1 MKLLGKRTYKKTCL
15 AIGEFSITWALFE
28 NVRCNKSFSAGLEIL
43 PDIGMTN
50 EELVQSTLRLKNL
63 LLEDQA
69 RIRQTTNQE
78 LSVVERLLLRQNEE
92 HYLQPIQ
99 DFLSREN
106 FSEKDIVACVY
117 IGARF
122 RNNLLHGEKN
132 IQLLNGQIEMFKE
145 LTTFFTLIIQHGGI
159 KVRKKDNNA
168 SVLGG

>member
-1 MKLLGKRTYKKTCL
+1 MELLGNRTYKKTCL
-15 AIGEFSITWALFE
+15 AIGEFSIAWALFE
-28 NVRCNKSFSAGLEIL
+28 NVRCNKSFNAGLEIL
-43 PDIGMTN
+43 PDMGMTN
-50 EELVQSTLRLKNL
+50 EELVQSALRLKNL

-69 RIRQTTNQE
+69 RIRQATNQE

-106 FSEKDIVACVY
+106 FSENDIVACVY

-132 IQLLNGQIEMFKE
+132 IQLLNSQIEIFKE
-145 LTTFFTLIIQHGGI
+145 LTAFFTLIVQHGGI
-159 KVRKKDNNA
+159 VVKQKNNA
-168 SVLGG
+168 SALGG

>member
-50 EELVQSTLRLKNL
+50 EELVHSTLRLKNL

-99 DFLSREN
+99 DFLSR
-106 FSEKDIVACVY
+106 
-117 IGARF
+117 
-122 RNNLLHGEKN
+122 
-132 IQLLNGQIEMFKE
+132 
-145 LTTFFTLIIQHGGI
+145 
-159 KVRKKDNNA
+159 
-168 SVLGG
+168 